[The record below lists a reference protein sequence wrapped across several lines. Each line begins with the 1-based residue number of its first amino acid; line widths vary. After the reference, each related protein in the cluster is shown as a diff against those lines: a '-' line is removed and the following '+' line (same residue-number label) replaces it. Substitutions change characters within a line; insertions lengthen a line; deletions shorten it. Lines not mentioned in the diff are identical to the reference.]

1 MISTR
6 VTLRELTADE
16 RQALDQL
23 AASRTAQARSVERA
37 RILLAIADGR
47 RPSQVAR
54 DLGVCRPT
62 VYTWIHRFN
71 DRGLAGL
78 EDRPRTGRPPTYT
91 AEQRAEVLAAAL
103 SDPKGLG
110 LPFGCWALD

>member
-23 AASRTAQARSVERA
+23 AASRTAQARFVERA

-47 RPSQVAR
+47 RPGQVAR
-54 DLGVCRPT
+54 DLGVSRPT
-62 VYTWIHRFN
+62 VYTWLHRFN
-71 DRGLAGL
+71 DQGLHGV
-78 EDRPRTGRPPTYT
+78 EDQPRAGRPPTYT
-91 AEQRAEVLAAAL
+91 AEQRAEVIATAL
-103 SDPKGLG
+103 TDPKSLG
-110 LPFGCWALD
+110 LP